1 MQRREEAPTMGRPRE
16 AQRGKHRP
24 TDRQKDTGRLRDR
37 EEEKRDRDKARCSWR
52 QNYGD
57 TDRDIGETQRQG
69 DTVIN
74 PSANFL
80 KCPLCARH
88 CSRC

>member
-1 MQRREEAPTMGRPRE
+1 MGRPRE

-24 TDRQKDTGRLRDR
+24 TDGRKDTGRPRDR
-37 EEEKRDRDKARCSWR
+37 EEEKRDRDKVRCGWR

-57 TDRDIGETQRQG
+57 TDRDIEETQRRG

-74 PSANFL
+74 PSAHFL